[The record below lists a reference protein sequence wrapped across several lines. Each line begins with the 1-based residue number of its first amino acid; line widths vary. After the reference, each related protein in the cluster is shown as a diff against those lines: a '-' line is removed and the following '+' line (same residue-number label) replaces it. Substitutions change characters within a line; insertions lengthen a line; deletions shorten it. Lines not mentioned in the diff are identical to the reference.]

1 MYTKRKFL
9 RVLSAFFLLLFL
21 IHAFP
26 HSIKAETTDF
36 PSPAITFDTDTVSN
50 ALIVSDEE
58 IYLCGLYP
66 DGSWLKKT
74 NVRNEALGE
83 WSFRKT
89 VGAQPVIQCLTVVDD
104 SVLVGLVDSNT
115 QKAAVA
121 IIQGSNV
128 TYVNLPEG
136 RKVQLWGM
144 TADYNGLSIISHSD
158 SASER
163 TIYYNHVSI
172 NGITDSYQVGQSKAN
187 DLVIADSFS
196 CMSEDRIY
204 VLRMTQI
211 DGVVNN
217 CNRELI
223 SYDLEGRQLWQ
234 IFLPS
239 DVVARGI
246 RLNDNDIYLYGMQR
260 LEEYNRALVMRY
272 DSDGTL
278 EWTKTYDEIEQFLD
292 LNVNRENVY
301 FAGTIA
307 DSPEQ
312 FCIFGLT
319 KDGTQIYTEKVS
331 LPEAYN
337 TYLLYE
343 DTHVSII
350 QNYEDKPC
358 LWQIS
363 KNVS

>member
-1 MYTKRKFL
+1 MKRFANCILILTVLLIFLFSNSVFAESADYAQITTKFN
-9 RVLSAFFLLLFL
+9 SD
-21 IHAFP
+21 
-26 HSIKAETTDF
+26 SI
-36 PSPAITFDTDTVSN
+36 SN

-74 NVRNEALGE
+74 NVRNDALAE

-89 VGAQPVIQCLTVVDD
+89 IGDQPVIQCLTVADNAL
-104 SVLVGLVDSNT
+104 LVGLVDSNT

-158 SASER
+158 TASER

-172 NGITDSYQVGQSKAN
+172 NGITDSYQVGQSKAK
-187 DLVIADSFS
+187 DIVIADSFS
-196 CMSEDRIY
+196 CMSANRIY

-234 IFLPS
+234 IALPS
-239 DVVARGI
+239 DVVIRGMK
-246 RLNDNDIYLYGMQR
+246 LDTDSVFLYGMQR
-260 LEEYNRALVMRY
+260 FEEYNCALIMRY
-272 DSDGTL
+272 SPDGTL
-278 EWTKTYDEIEQFLD
+278 EWMKSHDEIEQVLD
-292 LNVNRENVY
+292 LNIGQENIY
-301 FAGTIA
+301 FAGTIT

-319 KDGTQIYTEKVS
+319 KHGTQTYSEKII

-337 TYLLYE
+337 TYLHYE

-350 QNYEDKPC
+350 QNYDNIPC

-363 KNVS
+363 KKES